1 MLKCCYVIFWMYGS
15 KNILFLLPLFEKR
28 KSHTFSI
35 FSYPGSRKVLTSAK
49 IRIPSQKCCRHF
61 HLMQDCLKYLCAQ
74 FGSDSTKN
82 KEMVKGGG
90 GREWSNALPSCYPTY
105 LTSKKPNSCRVKQ
118 LGKPQNLQIGNKEMD
133 SLWMSLQ
140 ILSNLYTTSWIC
152 LK

>member
-1 MLKCCYVIFWMYGS
+1 MYGS

-105 LTSKKPNSCRVKQ
+105 LTSKKPNSRRVKQ

-133 SLWMSLQ
+133 SL
-140 ILSNLYTTSWIC
+140 
-152 LK
+152 

>member
-1 MLKCCYVIFWMYGS
+1 MYGS

-35 FSYPGSRKVLTSAK
+35 FSYPGSTKVLTSAK

-118 LGKPQNLQIGNKEMD
+118 LG
-133 SLWMSLQ
+133 SLKIFKLEIKKW
-140 ILSNLYTTSWIC
+140 ILFECPCRFCQTYIQQVGFV
-152 LK
+152 